1 MRKLGVVSFTVT
13 WRLFRRHRY
22 FTTVF

>member
-1 MRKLGVVSFTVT
+1 LGVVSFTVT